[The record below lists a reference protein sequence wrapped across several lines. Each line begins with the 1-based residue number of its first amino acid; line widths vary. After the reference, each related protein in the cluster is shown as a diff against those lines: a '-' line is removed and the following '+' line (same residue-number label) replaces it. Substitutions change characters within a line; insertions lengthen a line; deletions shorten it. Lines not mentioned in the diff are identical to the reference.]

1 MSANK
6 VNKVASKLQSSNF
19 RDENTRKAAK
29 QLFIYVAL
37 LFILLLTVINIE
49 TYQPPGKPVK
59 VLGTETQINDDQKFW
74 EAFLSNNPN
83 YIPGWIE
90 TGRLDK
96 VKEIDPNYITP

>member
-6 VNKVASKLQSSNF
+6 VNKVA
-19 RDENTRKAAK
+19 R

-37 LFILLLTVINIE
+37 LFILLLAAVNIE
-49 TYQPPGKPVK
+49 NYQTPGKPVK
-59 VLGTETQINDDQKFW
+59 VLGTETQINNDQKFW
-74 EAFLSNNPN
+74 QDFLSKNPN
-83 YIPGWIE
+83 YIPGLIE